1 MGYQGDKTDREQY
14 VDTKYVR
21 EHLMVSRTKAYDI
34 VKEIEEEYA
43 PEAVVRIGR
52 SVRVRK
58 DVLFQWAEDHDSG
71 ARKSTPTSLPVART
85 RSGSY
90 SWRGEVG
97 PSFRRCW
104 ALP

>member
-1 MGYQGDKTDREQY
+1 MEYQGSRTDKEQY
-14 VDTKYVR
+14 VDAKYIR
-21 EHLMVSRTKAYDI
+21 EHLVVSRTKAYDI
-34 VKEIEEEYA
+34 VSEIEEYA

-58 DVLFQWAEDHDSG
+58 DVFCRWVEGQASG
-71 ARKSTPTSLPVART
+71 VRTPTSLPVGHT